1 MSWQIILKMDMRE
14 ARRLGRE
21 YAPKDM
27 YASNPKYVNLK
38 RRLESLLPIDNKKE
52 ERIVRMEEEEY
63 LETGDKD
70 SLRWLEY
77 YIGRIARRGGK
88 K

>member
-1 MSWQIILKMDMRE
+1 QTILKIDIRE
-14 ARRLGRE
+14 ARRLGRK

-27 YASNPKYVNLK
+27 YASNPEYVNLK
-38 RRLESLLPIDNKKE
+38 RRLEALLPIDNKNE
-52 ERIVRMEEEEY
+52 DMVVRMEEEEY

-70 SLRWLEY
+70 SLKTLEY
-77 YIGRIARRGGK
+77 YINRIERKGGK